1 MAVKSDEIIELLY
14 LKEEENVPIGQ
25 AAIRA
30 QQPGAEGLL
39 QKMAAEGLIAV
50 DGDGVVTLTDAGR
63 THGRQIVRRHRLA
76 ERLLVDALDPGADV
90 MEQGAC
96 TFEHLVSQEVTD
108 SICTLLG
115 HPPTCPHGKPIP
127 PGECCKRVAHGVVSL
142 VMPLT
147 DLPCGKDARVLY
159 ISTRHHDRLDRLA
172 SMGLLP
178 GVEVRLHQSR
188 PSYVIQVG
196 ETMLAIDQSVAKD
209 IFVRQK

>member
-1 MAVKSDEIIELLY
+1 
-14 LKEEENVPIGQ
+14 
-25 AAIRA
+25 
-30 QQPGAEGLL
+30 
-39 QKMAAEGLIAV
+39 
-50 DGDGVVTLTDAGR
+50 
-63 THGRQIVRRHRLA
+63 RLA
-76 ERLLVDALDPGADV
+76 ERLLVDALDLGSDM

-96 TFEHLVSQEVTD
+96 TFEHMVSQEVTD

-127 PGECCKRVAHGVVSL
+127 PGDCCKRAAHDVVSL

-178 GVEVRLHQSR
+178 GVDVRLHQSR

-196 ETMLAIDQSVAKD
+196 ETTLAIDQSVAKD